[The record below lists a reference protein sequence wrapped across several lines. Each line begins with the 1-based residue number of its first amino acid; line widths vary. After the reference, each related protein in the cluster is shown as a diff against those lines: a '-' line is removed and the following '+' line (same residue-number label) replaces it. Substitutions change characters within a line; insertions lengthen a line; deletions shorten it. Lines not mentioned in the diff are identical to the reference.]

1 MVDEGALAADLDH
14 REPLAVPSFQLRVA
28 GDVDLDEL
36 EPELRTRAP
45 ERLLRALAQVTPG
58 RVIQRDDDHDRS
70 S

>member
-1 MVDEGALAADLDH
+1 MVDEGALATDLDH
-14 REPLAVPSFQLRVA
+14 REPFAVLALELRVV
-28 GDVDLDEL
+28 GDVHLDQL
-36 EPELRTRAP
+36 EPELVARAP